1 MKTMIVVACLVTL
14 LSACTTTDTHT
25 LTSMCQ
31 STKHQKI
38 CSKVDAEGQVDL
50 IVNLS
55 SELTDSGKRSQLVS
69 ILKSLGFQIT
79 SQLETLPVIGLTA
92 FRENWYLL
100 SEIKGI
106 ESFSLSGTV
115 DAFPGEGDE
124 SF

>member
-1 MKTMIVVACLVTL
+1 MIVVAYVAYLVTL
-14 LSACTTTDTHT
+14 LSACTATDTHI

-55 SELTDSGKRSQLVS
+55 SELTDSGQRSQLVS
-69 ILKSLGFQIT
+69 ILESLGFQVT
-79 SQLETLPVIGLTA
+79 SQLETLPVIGLIA

-100 SEIKGI
+100 SEIDGI